1 MAFRMVIDYEGGSWQ
16 PDVDGTFSQD
26 AFAYHVSISCNHCNN
41 PVCTR
46 VCPTGAMHKDE
57 LGLVWPDATKC
68 IGCGYCTMA
77 CPYHAP
83 HIDAPQPPHPAVA
96 CGRTSRKAGRQH
108 REPNGA
114 SSMTSGFDAFSL
126 GLFTSLA
133 PAGVVAFLALA
144 LVRLW
149 SRDRTASVRIDRMI
163 ALPFS
168 VVLIGFIAS
177 ATHLGTPANA
187 LHVFSGVGRSP
198 LSNEVL
204 SAVAFLFLVG
214 SYWMMAFKERF
225 PDAVAKPWLALAC
238 LAGIALIACTS
249 MAYNVDTVPTWDTA
263 FTPANLVLAALLAGP
278 VLGLLFLELAQV
290 RPRALER
297 ALVVLAAL
305 ALVAG
310 TVVLA
315 LHQES
320 LSAIANNEFA
330 ASTLAPSYPAVIGAH
345 LIVGAIALA
354 IAGLSMK
361 RVQSRRTTLALR
373 ATASLLALAAVFVT
387 RIVFYHLHM
396 TVGF

>member
-1 MAFRMVIDYEGGSWQ
+1 
-16 PDVDGTFSQD
+16 
-26 AFAYHVSISCNHCNN
+26 
-41 PVCTR
+41 
-46 VCPTGAMHKDE
+46 
-57 LGLVWPDATKC
+57 
-68 IGCGYCTMA
+68 
-77 CPYHAP
+77 
-83 HIDAPQPPHPAVA
+83 
-96 CGRTSRKAGRQH
+96 
-108 REPNGA
+108 
-114 SSMTSGFDAFSL
+114 MTSGFDAFSL

-290 RPRALER
+290 RPRSLER
-297 ALVVLAAL
+297 ALVVLAAP

>member
-1 MAFRMVIDYEGGSWQ
+1 
-16 PDVDGTFSQD
+16 
-26 AFAYHVSISCNHCNN
+26 
-41 PVCTR
+41 
-46 VCPTGAMHKDE
+46 
-57 LGLVWPDATKC
+57 
-68 IGCGYCTMA
+68 
-77 CPYHAP
+77 
-83 HIDAPQPPHPAVA
+83 
-96 CGRTSRKAGRQH
+96 
-108 REPNGA
+108 
-114 SSMTSGFDAFSL
+114 MTSGFDAFSL

-290 RPRALER
+290 RPRGRGRPRARER
-297 ALVVLAAL
+297 ALVVLAAP

-354 IAGLSMK
+354 IAGMSMK

>member
-1 MAFRMVIDYEGGSWQ
+1 
-16 PDVDGTFSQD
+16 
-26 AFAYHVSISCNHCNN
+26 
-41 PVCTR
+41 
-46 VCPTGAMHKDE
+46 
-57 LGLVWPDATKC
+57 
-68 IGCGYCTMA
+68 
-77 CPYHAP
+77 
-83 HIDAPQPPHPAVA
+83 
-96 CGRTSRKAGRQH
+96 
-108 REPNGA
+108 
-114 SSMTSGFDAFSL
+114 MTSGFDAFSL

-278 VLGLLFLELAQV
+278 VLGLLFLELAQEGARARQ
-290 RPRALER
+290 RPH
-297 ALVVLAAL
+297 V
-305 ALVAG
+305 
-310 TVVLA
+310 
-315 LHQES
+315 
-320 LSAIANNEFA
+320 
-330 ASTLAPSYPAVIGAH
+330 
-345 LIVGAIALA
+345 
-354 IAGLSMK
+354 
-361 RVQSRRTTLALR
+361 
-373 ATASLLALAAVFVT
+373 
-387 RIVFYHLHM
+387 
-396 TVGF
+396 

>member
-1 MAFRMVIDYEGGSWQ
+1 
-16 PDVDGTFSQD
+16 
-26 AFAYHVSISCNHCNN
+26 
-41 PVCTR
+41 
-46 VCPTGAMHKDE
+46 
-57 LGLVWPDATKC
+57 
-68 IGCGYCTMA
+68 
-77 CPYHAP
+77 
-83 HIDAPQPPHPAVA
+83 
-96 CGRTSRKAGRQH
+96 
-108 REPNGA
+108 
-114 SSMTSGFDAFSL
+114 MTSGFDAFSL

-168 VVLIGFIAS
+168 VVLIGFI
-177 ATHLGTPANA
+177 
-187 LHVFSGVGRSP
+187 VSGVGRSP

>member
-1 MAFRMVIDYEGGSWQ
+1 
-16 PDVDGTFSQD
+16 
-26 AFAYHVSISCNHCNN
+26 
-41 PVCTR
+41 
-46 VCPTGAMHKDE
+46 
-57 LGLVWPDATKC
+57 
-68 IGCGYCTMA
+68 
-77 CPYHAP
+77 
-83 HIDAPQPPHPAVA
+83 
-96 CGRTSRKAGRQH
+96 
-108 REPNGA
+108 
-114 SSMTSGFDAFSL
+114 MTSGFDAFSL
-126 GLFTSLA
+126 ALFTSLA
-133 PAGVVAFLALA
+133 PTGVVAFLALA

-149 SRDRTASVRIDRMI
+149 SHDHAASVRIDRMI

-168 VVLIGFIAS
+168 VVLVGFIAS

-249 MAYNVDTVPTWDTA
+249 MAYGVDTVPTWDTPY
-263 FTPANLVLAALLAGP
+263 TPANLVLAAVLAGP
-278 VLGLLFLELAQV
+278 VLGLLFLELAQA
-290 RPRALER
+290 RPRAFEC
-297 ALVVLAAL
+297 ALVVLAAI
-305 ALVAG
+305 ALVVG

-315 LHQES
+315 LHQDS
-320 LSAIANNEFA
+320 LSSIANNEFSA
-330 ASTLAPSYPAVIGAH
+330 NTLVPQYPTAIVAH
-345 LIVGAIALA
+345 LAMGAIALA
-354 IAGLSMK
+354 LAGLSLK

-373 ATASLLALAAVFVT
+373 AAASALVLLAVFVT

>member
-1 MAFRMVIDYEGGSWQ
+1 
-16 PDVDGTFSQD
+16 
-26 AFAYHVSISCNHCNN
+26 
-41 PVCTR
+41 
-46 VCPTGAMHKDE
+46 
-57 LGLVWPDATKC
+57 
-68 IGCGYCTMA
+68 
-77 CPYHAP
+77 
-83 HIDAPQPPHPAVA
+83 
-96 CGRTSRKAGRQH
+96 
-108 REPNGA
+108 
-114 SSMTSGFDAFSL
+114 MTSGFDAFSL

-204 SAVAFLFLVG
+204 SAVAVLFLVG

-290 RPRALER
+290 RPRAR
-297 ALVVLAAL
+297 A
-305 ALVAG
+305 
-310 TVVLA
+310 
-315 LHQES
+315 
-320 LSAIANNEFA
+320 
-330 ASTLAPSYPAVIGAH
+330 
-345 LIVGAIALA
+345 
-354 IAGLSMK
+354 
-361 RVQSRRTTLALR
+361 RRTGGARARGGDRRARTAPGEPFRHREQRVRSQHARAFLSCCHRRASHRRRDRTRNSRPIDEARPIPHDTRAAHRRQRPRAGSRLR
-373 ATASLLALAAVFVT
+373 HAHRVLPPAHDRGILIEQFSRVATQRPFADFLDFGKNFEV
-387 RIVFYHLHM
+387 RRC
-396 TVGF
+396 

>member
-1 MAFRMVIDYEGGSWQ
+1 
-16 PDVDGTFSQD
+16 
-26 AFAYHVSISCNHCNN
+26 
-41 PVCTR
+41 
-46 VCPTGAMHKDE
+46 
-57 LGLVWPDATKC
+57 
-68 IGCGYCTMA
+68 
-77 CPYHAP
+77 
-83 HIDAPQPPHPAVA
+83 
-96 CGRTSRKAGRQH
+96 
-108 REPNGA
+108 
-114 SSMTSGFDAFSL
+114 
-126 GLFTSLA
+126 
-133 PAGVVAFLALA
+133 
-144 LVRLW
+144 
-149 SRDRTASVRIDRMI
+149 
-163 ALPFS
+163 
-168 VVLIGFIAS
+168 
-177 ATHLGTPANA
+177 
-187 LHVFSGVGRSP
+187 
-198 LSNEVL
+198 
-204 SAVAFLFLVG
+204 
-214 SYWMMAFKERF
+214 
-225 PDAVAKPWLALAC
+225 
-238 LAGIALIACTS
+238 

-263 FTPANLVLAALLAGP
+263 FTPANLVLAALLADP

-373 ATASLLALAAVFVT
+373 IVASVLALAAVFVT

>member
-1 MAFRMVIDYEGGSWQ
+1 
-16 PDVDGTFSQD
+16 
-26 AFAYHVSISCNHCNN
+26 
-41 PVCTR
+41 
-46 VCPTGAMHKDE
+46 
-57 LGLVWPDATKC
+57 
-68 IGCGYCTMA
+68 
-77 CPYHAP
+77 
-83 HIDAPQPPHPAVA
+83 
-96 CGRTSRKAGRQH
+96 
-108 REPNGA
+108 
-114 SSMTSGFDAFSL
+114 MTSGFDAFSL

-290 RPRALER
+290 RP
-297 ALVVLAAL
+297 LVVLAAL

>member
-1 MAFRMVIDYEGGSWQ
+1 
-16 PDVDGTFSQD
+16 
-26 AFAYHVSISCNHCNN
+26 
-41 PVCTR
+41 
-46 VCPTGAMHKDE
+46 
-57 LGLVWPDATKC
+57 
-68 IGCGYCTMA
+68 
-77 CPYHAP
+77 
-83 HIDAPQPPHPAVA
+83 
-96 CGRTSRKAGRQH
+96 
-108 REPNGA
+108 
-114 SSMTSGFDAFSL
+114 MTSGFDAFSL

-168 VVLIGFIAS
+168 VVLIVFIAS

-297 ALVVLAAL
+297 ALVVLAA
-305 ALVAG
+305 

>member
-1 MAFRMVIDYEGGSWQ
+1 
-16 PDVDGTFSQD
+16 
-26 AFAYHVSISCNHCNN
+26 
-41 PVCTR
+41 
-46 VCPTGAMHKDE
+46 
-57 LGLVWPDATKC
+57 
-68 IGCGYCTMA
+68 
-77 CPYHAP
+77 
-83 HIDAPQPPHPAVA
+83 
-96 CGRTSRKAGRQH
+96 
-108 REPNGA
+108 
-114 SSMTSGFDAFSL
+114 MTSGFDAFSL

-214 SYWMMAFKERF
+214 SYWMMAFK
-225 PDAVAKPWLALAC
+225 DAFRCRGESHGWRWPVWP
-238 LAGIALIACTS
+238 GIALIACTS

-278 VLGLLFLELAQV
+278 VLGLLFLELAQGAAA
-290 RPRALER
+290 RAR
-297 ALVVLAAL
+297 ARARRTGGA

>member
-1 MAFRMVIDYEGGSWQ
+1 
-16 PDVDGTFSQD
+16 
-26 AFAYHVSISCNHCNN
+26 
-41 PVCTR
+41 
-46 VCPTGAMHKDE
+46 
-57 LGLVWPDATKC
+57 
-68 IGCGYCTMA
+68 
-77 CPYHAP
+77 
-83 HIDAPQPPHPAVA
+83 
-96 CGRTSRKAGRQH
+96 
-108 REPNGA
+108 
-114 SSMTSGFDAFSL
+114 MTSGFDAFSL

-310 TVVLA
+310 TGRARTAPGEPFRHREQRV
-315 LHQES
+315 
-320 LSAIANNEFA
+320 A

>member
-1 MAFRMVIDYEGGSWQ
+1 
-16 PDVDGTFSQD
+16 
-26 AFAYHVSISCNHCNN
+26 
-41 PVCTR
+41 
-46 VCPTGAMHKDE
+46 
-57 LGLVWPDATKC
+57 
-68 IGCGYCTMA
+68 
-77 CPYHAP
+77 
-83 HIDAPQPPHPAVA
+83 
-96 CGRTSRKAGRQH
+96 
-108 REPNGA
+108 
-114 SSMTSGFDAFSL
+114 MTSGFDAFSL

-297 ALVVLAAL
+297 ALVVLAAP

-330 ASTLAPSYPAVIGAH
+330 ASTLAPSYPAVIA
-345 LIVGAIALA
+345 
-354 IAGLSMK
+354 
-361 RVQSRRTTLALR
+361 
-373 ATASLLALAAVFVT
+373 
-387 RIVFYHLHM
+387 RISS
-396 TVGF
+396 

>member
-1 MAFRMVIDYEGGSWQ
+1 
-16 PDVDGTFSQD
+16 
-26 AFAYHVSISCNHCNN
+26 
-41 PVCTR
+41 
-46 VCPTGAMHKDE
+46 
-57 LGLVWPDATKC
+57 
-68 IGCGYCTMA
+68 
-77 CPYHAP
+77 
-83 HIDAPQPPHPAVA
+83 
-96 CGRTSRKAGRQH
+96 
-108 REPNGA
+108 
-114 SSMTSGFDAFSL
+114 MTSGFDAFSL

-263 FTPANLVLAALLAGP
+263 FTPALLAGP

-297 ALVVLAAL
+297 ALVVLAAP